1 MMNHIGVNMK
11 HIIKIIKGS
20 FVGMGSILPGIS
32 GSMVAAILKIYQA
45 LIDALNDFLRK
56 PIQSILSVWQYI
68 VGVLLGF
75 VIGFVFINLFYDIAP
90 IPITFLFI
98 GFILG
103 AIPALIKEV
112 KTDHYKWHHF
122 FVMIVS
128 ILAMVGF
135 IFIKESENNPDS
147 FFYFVSVFLVGVIY
161 AVALIIPGLSGST
174 MLMAFGYF
182 QLLIGLV
189 DDIAKAFV
197 TFNFTEIAASL
208 PMLILLILGAL
219 TGLILV
225 GKLMHYLLHHFKTHF
240 YFAVL
245 GIVLISPF
253 NILFTLQDNTSENV
267 FRSSWWMYLI
277 GAFLFILGIFITY
290 KLSHKEEKIE
300 GEIT

>member
-1 MMNHIGVNMK
+1 MK
-11 HIIKIIKGS
+11 NIIKIIKGS

-45 LIDALNDFLRK
+45 LIDALNDFLKK
-56 PIQSILSVWQYI
+56 PIKSILSVWQYI
-68 VGVLLGF
+68 LGVLLGF
-75 VIGFVFINLFYDIAP
+75 VIGFIFIDLFYDIAP

-112 KTDHYKWHHF
+112 KTDKYKWHHF

-147 FFYFVSVFLVGVIY
+147 LFYFISVFLVGVIY

-189 DDIAKAFV
+189 DDIAKAFI

-225 GKLMHYLLHHFKTHF
+225 GKLMHYLLHHFKIHF
-240 YFAVL
+240 YFSVL

-267 FRSSWWMYLI
+267 FSSPWWMYLI
-277 GAFLFILGIFITY
+277 GALLFVLGIFITY

-300 GEIT
+300 GEII